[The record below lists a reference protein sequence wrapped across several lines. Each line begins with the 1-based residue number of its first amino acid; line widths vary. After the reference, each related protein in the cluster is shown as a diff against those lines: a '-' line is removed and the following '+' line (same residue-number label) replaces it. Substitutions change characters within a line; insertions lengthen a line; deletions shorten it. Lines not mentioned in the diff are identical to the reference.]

1 VRRMSGQSLRQLP
14 VVSRTDH
21 SLLLGMMRRSDVF
34 AAYGQAVT
42 RRPAARRRL
51 SPLARLEAYGT
62 EVLEVAVSGDSPV
75 VGKALKEIDLPD
87 ESIIVSIV
95 RDGAAVIPRGHIV
108 LAEGDR
114 LVVVAVPAVK
124 EAVLERLEDRVP
136 GAEREPKR

>member
-1 VRRMSGQSLRQLP
+1 MN
-14 VVSRTDH
+14 
-21 SLLLGMMRRSDVF
+21 
-34 AAYGQAVT
+34 
-42 RRPAARRRL
+42 
-51 SPLARLEAYGT
+51 
-62 EVLEVAVSGDSPV
+62 
-75 VGKALKEIDLPD
+75 EIDLPD